1 MNGDTAFTN
10 EQTKGGWNVSWQG
23 AGEWTEIGFTTKYSI
38 TKGETYVVKAKL
50 RVNSLVTA
58 AITNMYLDSG
68 VVSGGGNNCGFDL
81 TNAWTYNEAE
91 GVYVL
96 EKSFTATNDTDFV
109 LRLACNYHGE
119 YSFDVELFDVVL
131 AQPPFVSVAD
141 NTLVGKI
148 TEDGAQYSMAKEGG
162 WATCTATTRFSL
174 TEGKRYTVSFLVSE
188 ISDASKI
195 GNIYF
200 SSTLGKIDNTCIT
213 TGTKNENGG
222 YVCSVTF
229 TVESSGVLDWRFAVN
244 TKAAGLTFTISDFTV
259 TEAAEA

>member
-1 MNGDTAFTN
+1 M
-10 EQTKGGWNVSWQG
+10 
-23 AGEWTEIGFTTKYSI
+23 GEI
-38 TKGETYVVKAKL
+38 T
-50 RVNSLVTA
+50 
-58 AITNMYLDSG
+58 D
-68 VVSGGGNNCGFDL
+68 
-81 TNAWTYNEAE
+81 
-91 GVYVL
+91 
-96 EKSFTATNDTDFV
+96 
-109 LRLACNYHGE
+109 
-119 YSFDVELFDVVL
+119 
-131 AQPPFVSVAD
+131 
-141 NTLVGKI
+141 
-148 TEDGAQYSMAKEGG
+148 DGAQYSMAKEGG

-229 TVESSGVLDWRFAVN
+229 TAESSGVLDWRFAVN
-244 TKAAGLTFTISDFTV
+244 TKAAGLTFTVSDFTV